1 MHALKL
7 IVICS
12 VRRCNSTAWECH
24 SHYYCLERAQLAL
37 QTSFFPLLLWETYML
52 FFISFLSA
60 LPILNVTIPH
70 AWEHFQFLNT
80 QHTQS
85 SDSVFKKKHNQ
96 NQNHSLNETK
106 TKQSSQTPKFQSC
119 PSTTRPVKVFISQ
132 FSSLSLLDRTS
143 LLCSTSH
150 NHLLP
155 SVATFHSIRS
165 TGSSSP
171 SVWRK
176 TSEETWRLLGAEGVQ
191 VWFCSQLLSMQVPA
205 QQAKAV
211 IQSRAEGS
219 LLNCSY
225 CLPFW
230 WGQHGG

>member
-1 MHALKL
+1 MHGNIFNSWIPSILK
-7 IVICS
+7 
-12 VRRCNSTAWECH
+12 
-24 SHYYCLERAQLAL
+24 AQ
-37 QTSFFPLLLWETYML
+37 
-52 FFISFLSA
+52 I
-60 LPILNVTIPH
+60 
-70 AWEHFQFLNT
+70 
-80 QHTQS
+80 QS
-85 SDSVFKKKHNQ
+85 SKKKHNQ
-96 NQNHSLNETK
+96 KQNHSLNETK
-106 TKQSSQTPKFQSC
+106 TKQSSQTPNFQSC
-119 PSTTRPVKVFISQ
+119 PSTTRPVKAFTSQ
-132 FSSLSLLDRTS
+132 FSSLSVLDCTS

-219 LLNCSY
+219 LPTCSY

-230 WGQHGG
+230 WGQQGG